1 MMWKKDSWKNFEALH
16 IPTYED
22 SNQLNNVL
30 NNLKGFPPLVFAGE
44 VRSLRKSLG
53 EVAEGNAF
61 LLQGGD
67 CAESFSEFHADNIR
81 DTFRVIL
88 QMAVILTSGTNL
100 PIVKVGRMAGQFAK
114 PRSNPTEI
122 KNGEELES
130 YRGDIINGIEFE
142 SSLRKPDPERMLKGY
157 SQAASTLNLLRAFA
171 DGGYADLRYVNS
183 WNMGFLKSGPEYER
197 YRSLANKI
205 QESLNFMEA
214 LGVNSKNTPQL
225 TKTEYY
231 TCHEALLLPYE
242 EALTREDSTTGDIY
256 NTSAHFVWIG
266 DRTRFPNSAHVEFCS
281 GIQNPIGIKCGPTLN
296 LDDLIKILDKLD
308 PENSPG
314 KITLISRYGSDK
326 VQDYLPKLI
335 KRISDEGRSVVWS
348 CDPMHGNTVKSS
360 NGTKTRPFENILNE
374 VKNNIKIHNSQGSL
388 LGGIH
393 LEMTGQ
399 NVTECTGGIDDI
411 SESDLKDRYH
421 THCDPRLNANQ
432 AIQLAFLIADELK
445 NNAS

>member
-16 IPTYED
+16 IPKYED

-122 KNGEELES
+122 KNGKELES

-256 NTSAHFVWIG
+256 DTSAHFVWIG

-296 LDDLIKILDKLD
+296 LDDLMKILDKLD

-360 NGTKTRPFENILNE
+360 NGTKTRPFENILDE